1 MRLTR
6 WIFFSY
12 MLVVAVVLA
21 GIVAPFALGR
31 RDRHRDPNTLYVAY
45 ASNIRGLDPA
55 AINDTTSSSVAGNI
69 FECLY
74 NYRYG
79 VRPYELFPQVA
90 AEMPRISPDGKVWT
104 IPLRRGI
111 RFYDPLK
118 EVWPDG
124 VGPEVTARDYIYSW
138 KRIANFHL
146 GNTANYSAIF
156 QGRIAGLDDWWAYT
170 KSCPGTGA
178 IDWDR
183 PVEGLKALDDFTIQI
198 TLTRPYPQLIYNLAH
213 LPTAAVSRQAVEK
226 LGDRIRQRPIGT
238 GPYVLVEHLEE
249 QRIVF
254 EANPIY
260 RGRPDV
266 DGCAAVPAAERLPRI
281 RRIQVEYF
289 AEDVPR
295 WLRFRQGLLDISGI
309 PREAY
314 NQAISIRSGDLTEQM
329 KADGVVLEKSPE
341 PTVWY
346 VGFNML
352 DPVVGKNKPLRQAM
366 SMAFDRERFIRVY
379 ENGRGIP
386 AKGPIPPGFPTYDAE
401 AVNPYARFDLEAAR
415 RKMDEARAVH
425 GGAIPPLTL
434 LMPGTETSAR
444 QMAEFFIAQ
453 MARIGLTVKPEFR
466 TWARFQE
473 MVDDKQAQMFMLGWV
488 ADYPDEQTFLQLFYG
503 GNTDRGGVNS
513 ANYVNPEYDAIY
525 EQAVAMNPSPQRDAL
540 YRRLAR
546 IVEEDCPWI
555 FTFHSVE
562 YVLYY
567 NWIGNLK
574 TMDYGNGMR
583 MYLTLDG
590 EARRRW
596 MERR

>member
-6 WIFFSY
+6 WIFVSY
-12 MLVVAVVLA
+12 MLMVATVLIA
-21 GIVAPFALGR
+21 IAAPMVLGR
-31 RDRHRDPNTLYVAY
+31 RDRYRDPDTLYVAY
-45 ASNIRGLDPA
+45 ASNVRGLDPA
-55 AINDTTSSSVAGNI
+55 SINDTTSSGVAGNI

-79 VRPYELFPQVA
+79 VRPYALFPQVA
-90 AEMPRISPDGKVWT
+90 AEMPRISADGLAWV

-111 RFYDPLK
+111 RFYDPRK

-124 VGPEVTARDYIYSW
+124 VGPEVTAHDYVYSW

-156 QGRIAGLDDWWAYT
+156 QGRVVGLDDWWAYT
-170 KSCPGTGA
+170 KSCA
-178 IDWDR
+178 SAKEIDWDR
-183 PVEGLKALDDFTIQI
+183 PVAGLKALDDHTIQI
-198 TLTRPYPQLIYNLAH
+198 TLTAPYPQLIYNLAH
-213 LPTAAVSRQAVEK
+213 LPTAAVSRQAVER

-266 DGCAAVPAAERLPRI
+266 DGMAVVRPEERLPRI
-281 RRIQVEYF
+281 RRVQVEYF

-314 NQAISIRSGDLTEQM
+314 NQAISIRSGELTEQM
-329 KADGVVLEKSPE
+329 KKDGVILEKSPE
-341 PTVWY
+341 PIIWY
-346 VGFNML
+346 AGFNML
-352 DPVVGKNKPLRQAM
+352 DPVVGRNKPLRQAM

-386 AKGPIPPGFPTYDAE
+386 ARGPIPPGFPTYEPD
-401 AVNPYARFDLEAAR
+401 AVNPYARYDLDAAR
-415 RKMDEARAVH
+415 RKMDEARALH
-425 GGAIPPLTL
+425 GGPIPPLTL
-434 LMPGTETSAR
+434 LMPGTETSVR
-444 QMAEFFIAQ
+444 QMAEFFAAQ
-453 MARIGLTVKPEFR
+453 MSRIGLTIKPEFR

-473 MVDDKQAQMFMLGWV
+473 MVDDKQTQVFMLGWV

-503 GNTDRGGVNS
+503 KNTDRGGVNS

-525 EQAVAMNPSPQRDAL
+525 EQAVVMSPSPQRDAL
-540 YRRLAR
+540 YKRLCR

-567 NWIGNLK
+567 NWLGNMK
-574 TMDYGNGMR
+574 IMDYGNGMR
-583 MYLTLDG
+583 MFLTLDG
-590 EARRRW
+590 EARRKW
-596 MERR
+596 MQRR